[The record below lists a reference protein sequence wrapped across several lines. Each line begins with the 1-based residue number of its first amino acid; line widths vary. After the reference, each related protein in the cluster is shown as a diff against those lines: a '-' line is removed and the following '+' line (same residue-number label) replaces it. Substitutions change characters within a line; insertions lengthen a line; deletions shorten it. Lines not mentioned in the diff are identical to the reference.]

1 MNNNISDSQNGI
13 VIDKEAVVE
22 TRSYIFEVRLKREED
37 GYWLAEIPA
46 LPSCRER
53 AVTRELA
60 CEGVRIKAQECLSTL
75 SQHYD
80 AIYWGNGIAILK
92 YTVISVTF

>member
-22 TRSYIFEVRLKREED
+22 TRSYIFEVRLKRV
-37 GYWLAEIPA
+37 
-46 LPSCRER
+46 PSCRER

-60 CEGVRIKAQECLSTL
+60 CEGVRIKAKECLSTL

-80 AIYWGNGIAILK
+80 AIYWGNGVAILK